1 MDIKKIRDNVVNT
14 VSDKSPEIL
23 VGLGL
28 AGMLTSTVLAV
39 KATPKALE
47 IIEEAKDHLQL
58 VNDCADEESE
68 YVELTKIDKVK
79 LTWKCYAPAAIGYCA
94 SAACIIGANS
104 VNTKRNAVLAGA
116 YKISESAL
124 LEYRDKVKE
133 VIGEE
138 REKEIH
144 AKIAEDRRCKE
155 PETQGNVILTGK
167 GDVLC
172 YDMYSGRYFKS
183 EMDEINAILN
193 ELNYKL
199 MQDNV
204 LALNDF
210 YDALGLQPITT
221 GYDHGW
227 NVDDGLIKLYF
238 TSTLA
243 DNGVPCLALHFD
255 NLPRY
260 GYDRLG

>member
-14 VSDKSPEIL
+14 ISDKSPEIL
-23 VGLGL
+23 IGFGL

-39 KATPKALE
+39 KATPKALDILAE
-47 IIEEAKDHLQL
+47 QEDR
-58 VNDCADEESE
+58 
-68 YVELTKIDKVK
+68 ELSKVDKVK

-94 SAACIIGANS
+94 SAACIIGAKS

-155 PETQGNVILTGK
+155 PENQGNVILTGK

-199 MQDNV
+199 MQDNL

-210 YDALGLQPITT
+210 YDALGLQPIVT

-227 NVDDGLIKLYF
+227 NVDDGLIKIYF

>member
-1 MDIKKIRDNVVNT
+1 MEVCNMDIKKIRDNVVNT
-14 VSDKSPEIL
+14 ISDKSPEIL
-23 VGLGL
+23 IGFGL

-39 KATPKALE
+39 KATPKALDILAE
-47 IIEEAKDHLQL
+47 QEDR
-58 VNDCADEESE
+58 
-68 YVELTKIDKVK
+68 ELSKVDKVK

-133 VIGEE
+133 VVGEE

-155 PETQGNVILTGK
+155 PENQGNVILTGK

-199 MQDNV
+199 MQDNL

-227 NVDDGLIKLYF
+227 NVDEGLIKIYF

>member
-1 MDIKKIRDNVVNT
+1 MNIKKIRDNVVNT
-14 VSDKSPEIL
+14 ISDKSPEIL
-23 VGLGL
+23 IGFGL

-39 KATPKALE
+39 KATPKALDILAE
-47 IIEEAKDHLQL
+47 QEDR
-58 VNDCADEESE
+58 
-68 YVELTKIDKVK
+68 ELSKVDKVK

-116 YKISESAL
+116 YKLSESAL

-155 PETQGNVILTGK
+155 PENQGNVILTGK

-183 EMDEINAILN
+183 DMDEINTILN

>member
-14 VSDKSPEIL
+14 ISDKSPEIL
-23 VGLGL
+23 IGFGL

-39 KATPKALE
+39 KATPKALDILAE
-47 IIEEAKDHLQL
+47 QEDR
-58 VNDCADEESE
+58 
-68 YVELTKIDKVK
+68 ELSKVDKVK
-79 LTWKCYAPAAIGYCA
+79 LTWKCYVPAAIGYCA

-116 YKISESAL
+116 YKLSESAL
-124 LEYRDKVKE
+124 LEYRDKVTE
-133 VIGEE
+133 VLGEE
-138 REKEIH
+138 KEKEIH

-155 PETQGNVILTGK
+155 PENQGNVILTGK

-199 MQDNV
+199 MQDNL

-210 YDALGLQPITT
+210 YDALGLQPIIT

-227 NVDDGLIKLYF
+227 NVDDGLIKIYF

>member
-1 MDIKKIRDNVVNT
+1 MDIKKIRNNVVNT
-14 VSDKSPEIL
+14 ISDKSPEIL
-23 VGLGL
+23 IGFGL

-39 KATPKALE
+39 KATPKALDILAE
-47 IIEEAKDHLQL
+47 QEDR
-58 VNDCADEESE
+58 
-68 YVELTKIDKVK
+68 ELSKVDKVK

-155 PETQGNVILTGK
+155 PENQGNVILTGK

-199 MQDNV
+199 MQDNL

-227 NVDDGLIKLYF
+227 NVDDGLIKIYF

>member
-1 MDIKKIRDNVVNT
+1 MDIKTIRDNVVNT
-14 VSDKSPEIL
+14 ISDKSPEIL
-23 VGLGL
+23 IGFGL

-39 KATPKALE
+39 KATPKALDILAE
-47 IIEEAKDHLQL
+47 QEDR
-58 VNDCADEESE
+58 
-68 YVELTKIDKVK
+68 ELSKVDKVK

-155 PETQGNVILTGK
+155 PENQGNVILTGK

-199 MQDNV
+199 MQDNL

-210 YDALGLQPITT
+210 YDALGLQPIIT

-227 NVDDGLIKLYF
+227 NVDDGLIKIYF

-243 DNGVPCLALHFD
+243 DNGIPCLALHFD

>member
-14 VSDKSPEIL
+14 ISDKSPEIL
-23 VGLGL
+23 IGFGL

-39 KATPKALE
+39 KATPKALDILAE
-47 IIEEAKDHLQL
+47 QEDR
-58 VNDCADEESE
+58 
-68 YVELTKIDKVK
+68 ELSKVDKVK

-155 PETQGNVILTGK
+155 PENQGNVILTGK

-199 MQDNV
+199 MQDNL

-210 YDALGLQPITT
+210 YDALGLQPIVT

-227 NVDDGLIKLYF
+227 NVDDGLIKIYF

-243 DNGVPCLALHFD
+243 DNGIPCLALHFD

-260 GYDRLG
+260 GYDRLD

>member
-14 VSDKSPEIL
+14 ISDKSPEIL
-23 VGLGL
+23 IGFGL

-39 KATPKALE
+39 KATPKALDILAE
-47 IIEEAKDHLQL
+47 QEDR
-58 VNDCADEESE
+58 
-68 YVELTKIDKVK
+68 ELSKVDKVK

-116 YKISESAL
+116 YKLSESAL

-138 REKEIH
+138 REKDIH

-155 PETQGNVILTGK
+155 PENQGNVILTGK

-199 MQDNV
+199 MQDNL

-210 YDALGLQPITT
+210 YDALGLQPIAT

-227 NVDDGLIKLYF
+227 NVDDGLIKIYF

>member
-14 VSDKSPEIL
+14 ISDKSPEIL
-23 VGLGL
+23 IGFGL

-39 KATPKALE
+39 KATPKALDILAE
-47 IIEEAKDHLQL
+47 QEDR
-58 VNDCADEESE
+58 
-68 YVELTKIDKVK
+68 ELSKVDKVK

-133 VIGEE
+133 VVGEE

-155 PETQGNVILTGK
+155 PENQGNVILTGK

-199 MQDNV
+199 MQDNL

-227 NVDDGLIKLYF
+227 NVDEGLIKIYF

>member
-14 VSDKSPEIL
+14 ISDKSPEIL
-23 VGLGL
+23 IGFGL

-39 KATPKALE
+39 KATPKALDILAE
-47 IIEEAKDHLQL
+47 QEDR
-58 VNDCADEESE
+58 
-68 YVELTKIDKVK
+68 ELSKVDKVK

-116 YKISESAL
+116 YKLSESAL

-138 REKEIH
+138 KEKEIH
-144 AKIAEDRRCKE
+144 AKIAEDRRYKE
-155 PETQGNVILTGK
+155 PENQGNVILTGK

-199 MQDNV
+199 MQDNL

-227 NVDDGLIKLYF
+227 NVDDGLIKIYF

-243 DNGVPCLALHFD
+243 DNGLPCLALHFD

>member
-14 VSDKSPEIL
+14 ISDKSPEIL
-23 VGLGL
+23 IGFGL

-39 KATPKALE
+39 KATPKALDILAE
-47 IIEEAKDHLQL
+47 QEDR
-58 VNDCADEESE
+58 
-68 YVELTKIDKVK
+68 ELSKVDKVK

-138 REKEIH
+138 KEKEIH

-155 PETQGNVILTGK
+155 PENQGNVILTGK

-199 MQDNV
+199 MQDNL

-210 YDALGLQPITT
+210 YDALGLQPIAT

-227 NVDDGLIKLYF
+227 NVDEGLIKIYF

-243 DNGVPCLALHFD
+243 DNGIPCLALHFD

>member
-14 VSDKSPEIL
+14 ISDKSPEIL
-23 VGLGL
+23 IGFGL

-39 KATPKALE
+39 KATPKALDILAE
-47 IIEEAKDHLQL
+47 QEDR
-58 VNDCADEESE
+58 
-68 YVELTKIDKVK
+68 ELSKVDKVK

-138 REKEIH
+138 KEKEIH

-155 PETQGNVILTGK
+155 PENQGNVILTGK

-183 EMDEINAILN
+183 EMDEINAVLN

-199 MQDNV
+199 MQDNL

-210 YDALGLQPITT
+210 YDALGLQPIVT

-227 NVDDGLIKLYF
+227 NVDEGLIKIYF

-243 DNGVPCLALHFD
+243 DNGIPCLALHFD

>member
-14 VSDKSPEIL
+14 ISDKSPEIL
-23 VGLGL
+23 IGFGL

-39 KATPKALE
+39 KATPKALDILAE
-47 IIEEAKDHLQL
+47 QEDR
-58 VNDCADEESE
+58 
-68 YVELTKIDKVK
+68 ELSKVDKVK

-155 PETQGNVILTGK
+155 PENQGNVILTGK

-199 MQDNV
+199 MQDNL

-210 YDALGLQPITT
+210 YDALGLQPIVT

-227 NVDDGLIKLYF
+227 NVDDGLIKIYF

-243 DNGVPCLALHFD
+243 DNGIPCLALHFD

>member
-1 MDIKKIRDNVVNT
+1 MNIKKIRDNVVNT
-14 VSDKSPEIL
+14 ISDKSPEIL
-23 VGLGL
+23 IGFGL

-39 KATPKALE
+39 KATPKALDILAE
-47 IIEEAKDHLQL
+47 QEDR
-58 VNDCADEESE
+58 
-68 YVELTKIDKVK
+68 ELSKIDKVK

-104 VNTKRNAVLAGA
+104 VNAKRNAVLAGA

-133 VIGEE
+133 VMGEE

-155 PETQGNVILTGK
+155 PENQGNVILTGK

-183 EMDEINAILN
+183 DMDEINAILN

-199 MQDNV
+199 MQDNL

-221 GYDHGW
+221 GYEHGW
-227 NVDDGLIKLYF
+227 NVDDGLIKIYF

>member
-14 VSDKSPEIL
+14 ISDKSPEIL
-23 VGLGL
+23 IGFGL

-39 KATPKALE
+39 KATPKALDILAE
-47 IIEEAKDHLQL
+47 QEDR
-58 VNDCADEESE
+58 
-68 YVELTKIDKVK
+68 ELSKVDKVK

-155 PETQGNVILTGK
+155 PENQGNVILTGK

-199 MQDNV
+199 MQDNL

-227 NVDDGLIKLYF
+227 NVDDGLIKIYF

>member
-14 VSDKSPEIL
+14 ISDKSPEIL
-23 VGLGL
+23 IGFGL

-39 KATPKALE
+39 KATPKALDILAE
-47 IIEEAKDHLQL
+47 QEDR
-58 VNDCADEESE
+58 
-68 YVELTKIDKVK
+68 ELSKVDKVK

-104 VNTKRNAVLAGA
+104 VNSKRNAVLAGA
-116 YKISESAL
+116 YKLSESAL
-124 LEYRDKVKE
+124 LEYRDKVVE

-138 REKEIH
+138 KEKEIH

-155 PETQGNVILTGK
+155 PENQGNVILTGK

-183 EMDEINAILN
+183 EMDEINAIIN

-199 MQDNV
+199 MQDNL

-210 YDALGLQPITT
+210 YDALGLQPIAT
-221 GYDHGW
+221 GYEHGW
-227 NVDDGLIKLYF
+227 NIDDGLIKIYF